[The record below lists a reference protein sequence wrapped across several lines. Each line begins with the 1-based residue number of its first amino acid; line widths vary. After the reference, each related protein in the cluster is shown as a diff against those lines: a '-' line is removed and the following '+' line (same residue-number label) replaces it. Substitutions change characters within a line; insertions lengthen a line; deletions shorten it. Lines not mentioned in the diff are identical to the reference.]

1 MDILVPIP
9 MKNAAKCDTQCEL
22 QNSASHQIFERNWR
36 LLAGMFVSVCLESN
50 QSQIR
55 MRLRS
60 FGSSFVKCEGVRI
73 GCLSHCNEVV
83 TLVRDLVYRATRSSL
98 N

>member
-1 MDILVPIP
+1 
-9 MKNAAKCDTQCEL
+9 
-22 QNSASHQIFERNWR
+22 
-36 LLAGMFVSVCLESN
+36 VCLESN

-55 MRLRS
+55 MRLRY
-60 FGSSFVKCEGVRI
+60 FGASFVKCEGGRI